1 MTTTAELLQVCYA
14 CAAAGANGVDS
25 VEGEEVEAWRERY
38 LCAVNYFIGQ
48 PVMLWTFDDDYEPF
62 FFSRASCDYCG
73 DTLAGDRC
81 DAIVQ

>member
-38 LCAVNYFIGQ
+38 LSAVNYFIGQ